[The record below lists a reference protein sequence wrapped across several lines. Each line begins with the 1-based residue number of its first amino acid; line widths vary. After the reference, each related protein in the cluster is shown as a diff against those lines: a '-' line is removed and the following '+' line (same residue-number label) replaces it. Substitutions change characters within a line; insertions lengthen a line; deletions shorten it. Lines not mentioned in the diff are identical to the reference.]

1 LRPDELAL
9 LRIGVKI
16 SLDLAGVEISLDLAG
31 IEISIDLAGIEI
43 SLDLAASPCTSLA
56 LLRLGV
62 DEGDVPST
70 LAWA

>member
-9 LRIGVKI
+9 LR
-16 SLDLAGVEISLDLAG
+16 LGVEISL
-31 IEISIDLAGIEI
+31 DLAGIEI

-62 DEGDVPST
+62 DEGDVSST